1 MNCTVPILVDL
12 ELGWNHTSKYGIVI
26 RTVDAHKHP
35 YIPEF
40 LHTIL
45 GPDYYVLP

>member
-1 MNCTVPILVDL
+1 MRNSRLR
-12 ELGWNHTSKYGIVI
+12 KAKRAFIVI
-26 RTVDAHKHP
+26 RSQDAHKHP
-35 YIPEF
+35 YILAF